1 MKIGFALKS
10 TQSKEKKKSTEKGE
24 KRQSLSVF
32 IPISQKGIFLFI
44 PISQKGNHSYIY
56 IR

>member
-1 MKIGFALKS
+1 MKIGFDLKS
-10 TQSKEKKKSTEKGE
+10 TQSKEKKNQQ
-24 KRQSLSVF
+24 KRERKDSLSVL